1 MKQYLVK
8 ITPQEPYFFG
18 NDKSFKTR
26 ETETGGQISGRYFT
40 KSEKTPAASTI
51 MGMMRYILLPVK
63 KSDFSKY
70 TAEDKKKNAET
81 VGAESFVFGKK
92 GQSFGVIKE
101 ISPLFLIN
109 GRDFLVPAPF
119 NHKCGE
125 KFYSPFCEY
134 KPIKTPDG
142 DYLYT
147 NEYNSKTGIFSGY
160 MRLSDGKIFEEKD
173 IFLFETRTGTNA
185 LSTEEVLYKREYV
198 NMKKGFSFGVYVTLE
213 DGALPEDTIVFM
225 GQKKSVFSVSFT
237 PMENT
242 LPEKISQYIRP
253 GEIYCFGDSFVK
265 SDIYKDV
272 LFAASKTRDYRG
284 FETNY
289 GKVKKHE
296 ILYKTVTAGS
306 VFIPKKD
313 RDVLEFFENPE
324 AEKIGY
330 NIVISKTE
338 DKR

>member
-18 NDKSFKTR
+18 NDKSFKFR
-26 ETETGGQISGRYFT
+26 DTETGGQMSGKYFT

-51 MGMMRYILLPVK
+51 MGMMRYVLLPVK

-70 TAEDKKKNAET
+70 TDEDKKKNAQM
-81 VGAESFVFGKK
+81 VGEESFVFGKK

-101 ISPLFLIN
+101 ISPLFIIS

-119 NHKCGE
+119 NHKTGE

-134 KPIKTPDG
+134 KSIKTPDG
-142 DYLYT
+142 EYLYT
-147 NEYNSKTGIFSGY
+147 NEYNSKTGVFSGY
-160 MRLSDGKIFEEKD
+160 MRLSDGKIFEDND
-173 IFLFETRTGTNA
+173 IFLFETRMGTNA
-185 LSTEEVLYKREYV
+185 GSTEEVLYKRVYV
-198 NMKKGFSFGVYVTLE
+198 NLKKGFSFGVYVTLE
-213 DGALPEDTIVFM
+213 DEAFPEDTLVFM
-225 GQKKSVFSVSFT
+225 GQKKSVFAVSFT

-242 LPEKISQYIRP
+242 IPEKISRLIRP

-265 SDIYKDV
+265 SDIYKNM
-272 LFAASKTRDYRG
+272 LFAVVKTRDYRG
-284 FETNY
+284 FATDY
-289 GKVKKHE
+289 GKIKKDTV
-296 ILYKTVTAGS
+296 LYKTITAGS

-313 RDVLEFFENPE
+313 RNVLEFFESPE

-330 NIVISKTE
+330 NIVVSKTE
-338 DKR
+338 EKQ